1 MLLVRYRGR
10 SLRSRLAEVRFV
22 QRWGGP
28 PRAEDLGLGAHVD
41 QTDAPYMP
49 TNDSAVENALRT
61 VAVSR
66 RSLCIWGATAGAGR
80 LWC

>member
-1 MLLVRYRGR
+1 MDV
-10 SLRSRLAEVRFV
+10 
-22 QRWGGP
+22 GP
-28 PRAEDLGLGAHVD
+28 PRTEDFGLGAHVD

-61 VAVSR
+61 VAVSP

>member
-1 MLLVRYRGR
+1 MDVWEVPQSSCSGLDR
-10 SLRSRLAEVRFV
+10 SFLMDV
-22 QRWGGP
+22 GP
-28 PRAEDLGLGAHVD
+28 PRTEDFGLGAHVD

-66 RSLCIWGATAGAGR
+66 RTIFIWGATAGAGR